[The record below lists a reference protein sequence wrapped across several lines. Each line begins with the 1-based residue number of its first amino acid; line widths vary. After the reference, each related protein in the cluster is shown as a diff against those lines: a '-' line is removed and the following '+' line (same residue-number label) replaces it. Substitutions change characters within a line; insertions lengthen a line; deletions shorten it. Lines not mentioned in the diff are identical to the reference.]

1 MHRPDGRHDNRLAEI
16 AAMEARLGIINDETE
31 ALGVSF
37 PGW

>member
-1 MHRPDGRHDNRLAEI
+1 MIGDDLLPENI

-31 ALGVSF
+31 ALGASF